1 MSDPVGQKDPPEY
14 IHWDDHEREGL
25 LSRIGT
31 FSPSQ
36 RNLFHE
42 LCRNYRKEIP
52 VQQFISNHGLNI
64 RNAEQELTAL
74 VEKLSTDGTGYIR
87 VNHSDGSSAA
97 VVLTDPG
104 DITFFTGLLTKEYR
118 RLMVY
123 PSDPFPTRGMF
134 EEKHIPI
141 PDHYISP
148 LDEKTLSAILEDREY
163 PKIVYEVTTAKDKKI
178 IASGPVI
185 ANIFDY
191 ASYKIKNALK
201 NPDALGMLAELKN
214 TSLLDI
220 RKRIEKKDEA
230 IWLDL
235 SKTILKN
242 IGKFHPPKK
251 YGVGVDFFQSAA
263 LCVLVLKT
271 RLQDTRR
278 KEEEKKSRRLN
289 MEAIAAA
296 LQKRGFEPSSPLE
309 FAAIADVHKKEYGS
323 KFQDFL
329 KEFHDLYT
337 VPKDH
342 KKLPVVLIINHQ
354 YIHRDNLFPYF
365 ERRLSSLKKELLTE
379 YISIMDR
386 VLRTNDRDGKAMF
399 YSFNAFSTDIGN
411 RIALLD
417 PLMGSLFKRPDI
429 TAEGLIHHIIHWKK
443 IKSKDD
449 IKRYLE
455 KYFIP
460 GSLEFRSYPELIG
473 ITILEVF
480 DSSFGKLP
488 VWRQLLLK
496 ISGKYESQREKYT
509 QRSKKKI
516 HLDRLKRQAEPSTS
530 RRGGHSG
537 HHPAPLSVTG
547 KTAIRTKKPEKKRN
561 YSQKELET
569 AWKEFEKL
577 IK

>member
-1 MSDPVGQKDPPEY
+1 MSDPVGQKEPPEY

-31 FSPSQ
+31 FSPAQ

-52 VQQFISNHGLNI
+52 VQHFVSNHGLNI

-87 VNHSDGSSAA
+87 VNHHDGSPAA

-104 DITFFTGLLTKEYR
+104 DIAFFTGLLTEEYR

-123 PSDPFPTRGMF
+123 PSDPFPTRNMF

-148 LDEKTLSAILEDREY
+148 LDEKTLTAILEGKEY
-163 PKIVYEVTTAKDKKI
+163 PKVVYEVTTAKDKKI

-191 ASYKIKNALK
+191 ASYKIKNALA
-201 NPDALGMLAELKN
+201 NPEALGMLAELKS

-220 RKRIEKKDEA
+220 RKRIEKKDEV

-242 IGKFHPPKK
+242 VGKFHPPKK
-251 YGVGVDFFQSAA
+251 YGVGIDFFQSAA
-263 LCVLVLKT
+263 LCVLVLKN
-271 RLQDTRR
+271 RLQDSRR
-278 KEEEKKSRRLN
+278 KEEEKKARRLH
-289 MEAIAAA
+289 MESIAAA
-296 LQKRGFEPSSPLE
+296 LQNRGLEPCSPLE
-309 FAAIADVHKKEYGS
+309 FAAIADVYKKEYGS
-323 KFQDFL
+323 KYQEFL
-329 KEFHDLYT
+329 KEFHDVYT
-337 VPKDH
+337 VPKDR

-365 ERRLSSLKKELLTE
+365 ERRLSTLKKELLTE

-386 VLRTNDRDGKAMF
+386 VLRTNDREGKSMF
-399 YSFNAFSTDIGN
+399 YSFNAFSGDIGN

-455 KYFIP
+455 IYFVP
-460 GSLEFRSYPELIG
+460 GSLEFRGYPVLLG
-473 ITILEVF
+473 ISILEVF
-480 DSSFGKLP
+480 DSAFSKLP

-496 ISGKYESQREKYT
+496 ISGKYESQREKYA

-516 HLDRLKRQAEPSTS
+516 PLNRLKRQTEPSFS
-530 RRGGHSG
+530 RRGGKTG
-537 HHPAPLSVTG
+537 HPQTPITG
-547 KTAIRTKKPEKKRN
+547 PGKKGTRNKNAEKKRN
-561 YSQKELET
+561 YSKKELES